1 MRIIIVLT
9 IKMVKNNNPDDNS
22 KKNSNMKKRVT
33 MKVMDIDVK
42 VI

>member
-1 MRIIIVLT
+1 
-9 IKMVKNNNPDDNS
+9 MVKNNSPDDNS

-33 MKVMDIDVK
+33 MKVMDIYVK